1 MLFHHRW
8 KQVNNFKAIVIGG
21 GGIFSA
27 KHAPL
32 FKDEFAE
39 AITVPIIVMGVGAK

>member
-1 MLFHHRW
+1 MLHHRW
-8 KQVNNFKAIVIGG
+8 KQVNKFKALVIGG

-32 FKDEFAE
+32 FKAEFAE
-39 AITVPIIVMGVGAK
+39 PITVPIIVMGVGAK